1 MQNQPSGIRENK
13 RQLRVGRAHAVHPC
27 GGLADAYRAMLFYQ
41 LTLQYQHI
49 AGYDLPAET
58 GVFYAAEQGEL
69 STVFRQA

>member
-13 RQLRVGRAHAVHPC
+13 RQLGVGRAHAVHP
-27 GGLADAYRAMLFYQ
+27 GGSLTDAYRTMLFYQ
-41 LTLQYQHI
+41 FTLQSQDI
-49 AGYDLPAET
+49 AGHDLPTET